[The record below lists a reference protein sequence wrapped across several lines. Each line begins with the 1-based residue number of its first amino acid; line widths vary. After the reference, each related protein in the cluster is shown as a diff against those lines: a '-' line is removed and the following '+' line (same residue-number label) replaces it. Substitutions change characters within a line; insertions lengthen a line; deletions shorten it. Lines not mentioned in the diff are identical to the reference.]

1 MIKIA
6 KKYLAQFTLISELK
20 TRKLNL
26 SRSFSDPDDAIWFF
40 GCSHVFGCGV
50 GLDETAPIR
59 LEKLL
64 GKPVMN
70 YGVPASGPMMV
81 EYQLDS
87 LLKDHEPLAV
97 VIAWPSFS
105 RWQSGNMLGFP
116 LFWLPSCLEEDY
128 IPTHTDHVGCKNVWP
143 EKWQEY
149 KNLVLTRQIEK
160 DNLELSI
167 RVRKKLKNYPLVEFQ
182 YIPDSYTIK
191 FPTPGYPFLDIGN
204 DGDHCGPLT
213 QIKIA
218 EWIKDELQLLL

>member
-26 SRSFSDPDDAIWFF
+26 SRSFSDPDNAIWFF

-50 GLDETAPIR
+50 GLDETAPIQ
-59 LEKLL
+59 LEKLT
-64 GKPVMN
+64 GRPVIN

-81 EYQLDS
+81 EYQLDR
-87 LLKDHEPLAV
+87 LLEKHIPNAV
-97 VIAWPSFS
+97 IIAWPSFN

-160 DNLELSI
+160 DNLEVVS

-182 YIPDSYTIK
+182 YIPDSYTME
-191 FPTPGYPFLDIGN
+191 FPTPAYPFLDIGT
-204 DGDHCGPLT
+204 DGDHCGSLT

-218 EWIKDELQLLL
+218 KWIKDELQLLL